1 MDGIILSFLGDKLMI
16 SRIILPDTLFRGSVT
31 ISYHIP
37 SSEVI
42 IIDSEFDV
50 TKSGSFP
57 PLRFCGRWGGGAL
70 SSGFRGQFVPDQRVT
85 IIRTS
90 RDLV

>member
-57 PLRFCGRWGGGAL
+57 PLRFCGRWGGGHYHPDLGVSLFRIRELL
-70 SSGFRGQFVPDQRVT
+70 SFVHQG
-85 IIRTS
+85 I
-90 RDLV
+90 